1 MHGMCLEWSG
11 SDEEIESKV
20 SAEGGDEHGDVEDMH
35 YLYVQPKE
43 HDSDAE
49 PFPNDS
55 QCVDDTAHGHI
66 EYCECSGKFGS
77 DYAAGSADV
86 LMFERSVWKCT
97 RDAES
102 LRL

>member
-49 PFPNDS
+49 PFKPIYSLTTARQNFQMTPNVS
-55 QCVDDTAHGHI
+55 MTPDTGGDTT
-66 EYCECSGKFGS
+66 E
-77 DYAAGSADV
+77 
-86 LMFERSVWKCT
+86 
-97 RDAES
+97 
-102 LRL
+102 